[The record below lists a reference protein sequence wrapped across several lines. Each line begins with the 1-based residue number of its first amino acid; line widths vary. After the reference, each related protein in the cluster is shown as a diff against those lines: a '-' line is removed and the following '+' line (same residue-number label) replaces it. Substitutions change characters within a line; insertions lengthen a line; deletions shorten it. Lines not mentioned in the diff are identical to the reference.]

1 MSEPISPSIIGSSTP
16 KTVTCCGIFQL
27 ADVKINSVTSTD
39 NSEESFTISLIVV
52 GVETSDAKTT
62 VKFVLLAFSETIS
75 GSVINNPG
83 ESLSKL

>member
-1 MSEPISPSIIGSSTP
+1 M
-16 KTVTCCGIFQL
+16 
-27 ADVKINSVTSTD
+27 KINSVIPTD
-39 NSEESFTISLIVV
+39 NSEGSFTIRSIVV
-52 GVETSDAKTT
+52 GVETSDTKTT